1 MEGPGLRIM
10 TEKYSSA
17 WMLLLRGGSCVVP
30 GDMWHPGI
38 PRRTGDELDDNR
50 HRLYHLHACRA
61 PHACVPATRP
71 SGPRPQS
78 ERMSARTGRRK
89 RFESRTKTLGCG
101 NFPHLDY
108 HGGQHRSRA
117 PD

>member
-38 PRRTGDELDDNR
+38 PRLWC
-50 HRLYHLHACRA
+50 YHA
-61 PHACVPATRP
+61 VPA
-71 SGPRPQS
+71 
-78 ERMSARTGRRK
+78 MS
-89 RFESRTKTLGCG
+89 
-101 NFPHLDY
+101 
-108 HGGQHRSRA
+108 
-117 PD
+117 